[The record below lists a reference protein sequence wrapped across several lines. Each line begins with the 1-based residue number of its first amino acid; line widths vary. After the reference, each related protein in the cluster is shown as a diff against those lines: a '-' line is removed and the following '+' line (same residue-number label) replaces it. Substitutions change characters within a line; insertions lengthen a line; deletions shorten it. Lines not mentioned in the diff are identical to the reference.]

1 MNWADKCMMELTHR
15 NLFEND
21 DHRAR
26 FRDLL
31 DCYCEAPFFTKG
43 LCKCMFLGAWDNVH
57 FAQLL
62 DILNSMTIERSRHL
76 APMADNGM
84 VLEKT
89 AREEGD
95 SEMVAI
101 LEISKDF
108 LNETP
113 YDRTHLH
120 DLEVNDPEAAYI
132 IKRGLLAEQC
142 IDDLPPVPQQNRS
155 RV

>member
-1 MNWADKCMMELTHR
+1 MMELTHR

-43 LCKCMFLGAWDNVH
+43 LCKCMYLSAWNQRQ
-57 FAQLL
+57 FTQLL
-62 DILNSMTIERSRHL
+62 DVLNETIIEHDDGLNLMR
-76 APMADNGM
+76 DNGM